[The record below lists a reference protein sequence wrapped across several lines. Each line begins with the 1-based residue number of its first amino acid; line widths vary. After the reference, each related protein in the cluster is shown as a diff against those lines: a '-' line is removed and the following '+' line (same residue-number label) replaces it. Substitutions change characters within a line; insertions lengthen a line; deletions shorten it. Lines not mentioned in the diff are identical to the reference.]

1 MYVYDIFWHLS
12 HFMMPEPQSLSS
24 TYEQSHVG
32 LDLLNLAS
40 FYSAT
45 LNFRIIS
52 RRLSASLL
60 IS

>member
-1 MYVYDIFWHLS
+1 MYIYDIFWHLS
-12 HFMMPEPQSLSS
+12 HFMMPGPQSLSS
-24 TYEQSHVG
+24 TYEQSHVS
-32 LDLLNLAS
+32 LDLLTLTS

-52 RRLSASLL
+52 RKLSASLL